1 MLLPPRLRKGGSRSV
16 ITSLTT
22 ITEEDEEQRSRCK
35 KRRRG
40 ESDSHLQGYEKK
52 PLSRP
57 DSTTSGHNT
66 YGISSSADVQNRP
79 ETLVLKPDDRQRLA
93 RERREE
99 KEKQNAVREAQ
110 LLEREERARQYYEKQ
125 LEDRRRH
132 LEEQRFKEERRR
144 AAVEEK
150 RRQKL
155 EEEKARYEAVV
166 RRTLEKSQRV
176 RPKQNRW
183 SWGGTLNS
191 STSHNSDADRRS
203 ISTMNLSKH
212 IDPVI
217 NKRLSSSS
225 ATLLNSP
232 DRGLQKQ
239 TSLSSSCLVT
249 KVPSKARVSR
259 EKIHQD
265 RPAGI
270 RRLPLTPWE
279 NNVVTRLQT
288 PTHSYLAR
296 SRSAVCLS
304 GEAVTPVCPRS
315 ASCHQ
320 TSSLSFKAMQ
330 SRSAERPIRAGL
342 SLERAIR
349 AGPEGTPCRKATQ
362 NMPTDRKDK
371 DNVRKSWSNL
381 SCPTPTLNLAT
392 TKRAPSPGSQRTKLN
407 QPSSARSSTKPPL
420 KSPMSRRSRSPPPPS
435 SMPLSPSNPSLLPG
449 NLRPSRGKP
458 ESPRASP
465 EVVKNLKEEEKAKR
479 EETEGS
485 KEEDEEVDKEKR
497 EQSEKKA
504 AAAEISTRKSESNG
518 IERVTSPPAVRVS
531 AGTTDPEEASRLLA
545 EKRRQAREQ
554 REKEEEEKRQQ
565 EEAERRHREEMARKI
580 AEERAKREE
589 EAQRLAEEKKHKE
602 EEERRLEEERLQ
614 REKEEAEQLQR
625 QKEEEE
631 ARQRE
636 EAERLRH
643 EREKHFQ
650 KEEAERLERKK
661 RLEEIMKRTRRSDQK
676 SPGQS
681 QRNGDLSQQ
690 NSQDA
695 VNVMP
700 GIPSITVSAPQ
711 IPHATQHSDSN
722 GHTNPD
728 LSLHTL
734 PSSGHD
740 MSTEALQENGVV
752 METFEEVIEVPMV
765 TKLSRQEGDGEE
777 EDERRKTPLLAFRE
791 NGSTHDLST
800 WDQSQ
805 VQHHAGDA

>member
-1 MLLPPRLRKGGSRSV
+1 MAER
-16 ITSLTT
+16 
-22 ITEEDEEQRSRCK
+22 E
-35 KRRRG
+35 
-40 ESDSHLQGYEKK
+40 ESDVCRSSSQESDFHLQGDEKK
-52 PLSRP
+52 PFSRP
-57 DSTTSGHNT
+57 DSTTSGQST
-66 YGISSSADVQNRP
+66 YVISSPADVQNTGRP
-79 ETLVLKPDDRQRLA
+79 ETLVLKLDARQRLA

-110 LLEREERARQYYEKQ
+110 LLEREERARLYYEKQ
-125 LEDRRRH
+125 VEDRRRR
-132 LEEQRFKEERRR
+132 LEEQRLKEERRR

-183 SWGGTLNS
+183 SWGGTLTS

-249 KVPSKARVSR
+249 KVPSKARASR

-265 RPAGI
+265 RPAGM
-270 RRLPLTPWE
+270 RRMPLTPWE

-304 GEAVTPVCPRS
+304 GEA

-342 SLERAIR
+342 SLERAVR
-349 AGPEGTPCRKATQ
+349 AGPEGTLCRKATQ
-362 NMPTDRKDK
+362 NMLTDRKDK
-371 DNVRKSWSNL
+371 DVRKSWSNL
-381 SCPTPTLNLAT
+381 SCPTPALNLAT
-392 TKRAPSPGSQRTKLN
+392 TKRAPSPGSQRTKFN
-407 QPSSARSSTKPPL
+407 QPFAKSSTKPPV
-420 KSPMSRRSRSPPPPS
+420 KSPIPRRSRSPPPPS

-458 ESPRASP
+458 ESQRASP
-465 EVVKNLKEEEKAKR
+465 EVVKDLKEEEEAKR

-485 KEEDEEVDKEKR
+485 KEENEEVDKEKR

-504 AAAEISTRKSESNG
+504 AAEISTRKANG
-518 IERVTSPPAVRVS
+518 IERVASPPAGRVS
-531 AGTTDPEEASRLLA
+531 AGTTDKEEASRLLA

-554 REKEEEEKRQQ
+554 REKEEEEKRQR
-565 EEAERRHREEMARKI
+565 EEAERRHREEMAQKI

-589 EAQRLAEEKKHKE
+589 EAQHLAEEKKRKE
-602 EEERRLEEERLQ
+602 EEERRLEEETLQ
-614 REKEEAEQLQR
+614 RKREEAERLQR

-631 ARQRE
+631 VRQRE
-636 EAERLRH
+636 EAERLRQD
-643 EREKHFQ
+643 REKHFQ

-676 SPGQS
+676 SPGQ
-681 QRNGDLSQQ
+681 RNGDVSQQ

-695 VNVMP
+695 VNVMA
-700 GIPSITVSAPQ
+700 GLPSITVSAPQ
-711 IPHATQHSDSN
+711 TPHATQHSDSN

-734 PSSGHD
+734 PPAGHD
-740 MSTEALQENGVV
+740 ASTEALQENGVV

-791 NGSTHDLST
+791 NGSTHDLSA

>member
-232 DRGLQKQ
+232 DR
-239 TSLSSSCLVT
+239 
-249 KVPSKARVSR
+249 
-259 EKIHQD
+259 
-265 RPAGI
+265 GI